1 MFKAVPAEAARAL
14 VQAVYPRYYVG
25 AAITGAVA
33 LSAFVAGPLVYHE
46 YRGLMVGVQAL
57 AIIFAIVLMFYG
69 GNTLTPAICAAG
81 REPVSN
87 PKRLEQLQRREA
99 LLNLVVL
106 VIGLSLLVAHA
117 ARPAPRTSGIIE
129 LMPQERAALRRGAQP
144 GHRGC

>member
-1 MFKAVPAEAARAL
+1 
-14 VQAVYPRYYVG
+14 
-25 AAITGAVA
+25 
-33 LSAFVAGPLVYHE
+33 
-46 YRGLMVGVQAL
+46 MVGVQAL

-69 GNTLTPAICAAG
+69 GNSLTPAICAAG

-106 VIGLSLLVAHA
+106 ADRAVALGGPCGPPGTQDFGNHRIDA
-117 ARPAPRTSGIIE
+117 AGARP
-129 LMPQERAALRRGAQP
+129 LRRGAQP